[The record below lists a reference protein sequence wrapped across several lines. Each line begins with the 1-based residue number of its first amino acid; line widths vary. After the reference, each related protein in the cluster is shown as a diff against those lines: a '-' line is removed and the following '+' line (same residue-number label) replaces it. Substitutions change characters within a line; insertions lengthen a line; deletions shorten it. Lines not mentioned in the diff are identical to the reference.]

1 MSAAV
6 PDFVQSAANLRR
18 SLEDAAD
25 ALAAADLPRLLECEG
40 RIHAALTQIA
50 TSELTAEARRRLV
63 DEIEL
68 TRQALT
74 RCRRFGFALNDFVR
88 ISLTAQGIDDGYTRA
103 GASVNADLR
112 TIYRTA

>member
-1 MSAAV
+1 MAGV

-18 SLEDAAD
+18 SLEEAAD
-25 ALAAADLPRLLECEG
+25 ALAAADLERLLECEG

-50 TSELTAEARRRLV
+50 SSDLTTEGRARLA
-63 DEIEL
+63 DEIER
-68 TRQALT
+68 TRAALT
-74 RCRRFGFALNDFVR
+74 SCRRFGFALTDFVR
-88 ISLTAQGIDDGYTRA
+88 IGLTAQGLDEGYGRT